1 MRDRAPAR
9 TQQFSLCC
17 ARIYPT
23 TSTNI
28 GVHRYP
34 MIKKNQQ
41 ISPIFFIDN
50 KIENLN
56 LIFILL
62 IDVTIH
68 KWMDVYRVVDVDMD
82 VYGISTHGIQ
92 EKE

>member
-1 MRDRAPAR
+1 
-9 TQQFSLCC
+9 
-17 ARIYPT
+17 
-23 TSTNI
+23 
-28 GVHRYP
+28 

-56 LIFILL
+56 IICILL

-68 KWMDVYRVVDVDMD
+68 EWMDVYRVVDVDMD
-82 VYGISTHGIQ
+82 VYGISTQGIQ

>member
-1 MRDRAPAR
+1 
-9 TQQFSLCC
+9 
-17 ARIYPT
+17 
-23 TSTNI
+23 
-28 GVHRYP
+28 

-82 VYGISTHGIQ
+82 VYGISTQGIQ

>member
-1 MRDRAPAR
+1 
-9 TQQFSLCC
+9 
-17 ARIYPT
+17 
-23 TSTNI
+23 
-28 GVHRYP
+28 

-56 LIFILL
+56 IICILL

-68 KWMDVYRVVDVDMD
+68 EWMDVYRVVDVDMD
-82 VYGISTHGIQ
+82 VYGISKQGIQ